1 MLNNGSAQ
9 VSWFYAGTTY
19 HIKVY
24 CNTNSVLLQRPH
36 FGALAFTLNI
46 FRACLVGPLTLL
58 FWLLLTTEDCNA
70 LTQRKGWAGQV
81 SVTWSAAIT
90 LPKVNRIKQ
99 VTRSTVNCVLL
110 SALAG
115 AIRRLLQGCG
125 VKQPPDLKVT
135 ALMYCK
141 TNHEFHSKSLTAN
154 EVLAIPR
161 ALMWS
166 KFI

>member
-1 MLNNGSAQ
+1 ML
-9 VSWFYAGTTY
+9 
-19 HIKVY
+19 VY
-24 CNTNSVLLQRPH
+24 FKYNRTFLLQTPH

-58 FWLLLTTEDCNA
+58 IWLLLTTEDCNM
-70 LTQRKGWAGQV
+70 LTQRKGWTDQV

-115 AIRRLLQGCG
+115 AARRLLQGCG
-125 VKQPPDLKVT
+125 VKHPPDMKV
-135 ALMYCK
+135 AFSYC
-141 TNHEFHSKSLTAN
+141 
-154 EVLAIPR
+154 
-161 ALMWS
+161 
-166 KFI
+166 

>member
-1 MLNNGSAQ
+1 MLKDGSVQ
-9 VSWFYAGTTY
+9 WSWLHTGMTSYMY
-19 HIKVY
+19 VY
-24 CNTNSVLLQRPH
+24 CNTTSILLQRPH

-70 LTQRKGWAGQV
+70 LTQRKGWTGQV

-115 AIRRLLQGCG
+115 AVRRLLQGCG
-125 VKQPPDLKVT
+125 VKQPPDMKVT
-135 ALMYCK
+135 ALLYCK
-141 TNHEFHSKSLTAN
+141 TNHETSF
-154 EVLAIPR
+154 
-161 ALMWS
+161 
-166 KFI
+166 